1 MAERPVEDAA
11 GSWLIGLIAAA
22 LLFWAVAEFIGLDR
36 GSRTTSFDAASPLS
50 AEPGLQL
57 AANDEVE
64 MHRLL
69 PDATGSIGRTVLLA
83 GTVVGEASP
92 VGFWVRDLR
101 DNIVFVSVAADSG
114 EAEGQARPELRAG
127 DLVRVRGI
135 VALLPPDEQAER
147 LAGAGLVLP
156 ATAVVVRDVKIQPVR
171 GGVEVL

>member
-11 GSWLIGLIAAA
+11 GSWLIGLIATALVLWAA
-22 LLFWAVAEFIGLDR
+22 TEFVGFDR
-36 GSRTTSFDAASPLS
+36 GGRAAGFDAVPVVS
-50 AEPGLQL
+50 ADPGLQL
-57 AANDEVE
+57 AANDVVE

-69 PDATGSIGRTVLLA
+69 PDATGAIGRTVLLA

-101 DNIVFVSVAADSG
+101 DNIVFVSVAADTMD
-114 EAEGQARPELRAG
+114 AEGQARPELRAG
-127 DLVRVRGI
+127 DPVRVRG
-135 VALLPPDEQAER
+135 VVTLLPPDEQAER

-156 ATAVVVRDVKIQPVR
+156 ATAVVVRDVKIQPVE